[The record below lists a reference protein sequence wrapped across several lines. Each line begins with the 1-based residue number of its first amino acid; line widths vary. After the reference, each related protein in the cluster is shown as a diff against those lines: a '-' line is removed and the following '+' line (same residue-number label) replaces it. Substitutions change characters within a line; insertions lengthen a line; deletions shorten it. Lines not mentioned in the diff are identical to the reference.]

1 MGKALPIAR
10 VAMSTAR
17 NRFGVSILVG
27 LALAVLCTVQDSVRA
42 AQPEPASY
50 AFAEAEG
57 DGMFSIDRVMSAAS
71 SRTQIAIGLGAGVPM
86 LLIGMMVRRRNQ
98 ADY

>member
-1 MGKALPIAR
+1 
-10 VAMSTAR
+10 MSTAR

-27 LALAVLCTVQDSVRA
+27 FVLAVLCTIQQPAQA
-42 AQPEPASY
+42 AEDTAGSPFSAAGE
-50 AFAEAEG
+50 EG
-57 DGMFSIDRVMSAAS
+57 IFDIDRAMNAAS

-98 ADY
+98 ADF